1 MIDKLLK
8 TYVDREDY
16 KNKIHKVNQK
26 TLNYYVNQ
34 WAKNSLE
41 DERRLLYSYDDES
54 GLYIGVDN
62 SNGECWTEEFDS
74 EDMCI
79 NWLNNIDK

>member
-16 KNKIHKVNQK
+16 KRRIHKVSQK

-34 WAKNSLE
+34 WVDNKLE
-41 DERRLLYSYDDES
+41 DDRRLLYAYDDES

-62 SNGECWTEEFDS
+62 TTNNCWVEQFDS
-74 EDMCI
+74 EEACL
-79 NWLNNIDK
+79 NWLKEVA